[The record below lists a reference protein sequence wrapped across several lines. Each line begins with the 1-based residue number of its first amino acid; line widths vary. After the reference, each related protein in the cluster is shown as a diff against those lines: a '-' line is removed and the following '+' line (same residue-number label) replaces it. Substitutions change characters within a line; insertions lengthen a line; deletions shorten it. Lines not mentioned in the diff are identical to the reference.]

1 MRITKRLIAMRA
13 SHQLGNQQLMEEDKA
28 VTKKIPV
35 LRIKGNKALL
45 KDTET

>member
-1 MRITKRLIAMRA
+1 
-13 SHQLGNQQLMEEDKA
+13 MEEDKA
-28 VTKKIPV
+28 VTKKKKTV